1 MKQEIRYLDRDFDW
15 IRTTIKSKT
24 GINLG
29 EEKRDLVYNRLAR
42 RVRGYG
48 LADFSAYIDYVTKN
62 PAEEM
67 ESLINAITTNVTA
80 FYREPHHFEQLTRF
94 IRTIPAN
101 HRGGR
106 KLRVW
111 SAGCSSGM
119 EPYTIAITIQ
129 EATRGQKGWD
139 AKILATDLDT
149 EILRKAAAGEYRD
162 NAVKDVD
169 KPLRSRYFVDG
180 KAANQGRSKVTPELR
195 NLITFKRLNLM
206 SQWPMKHP
214 FDVIFCR
221 NVMIYFDKPTQASL
235 LERFVD
241 RLAVGG
247 LLCIGHSESIP
258 PSMDR
263 LESLGKTAFRKVK

>member
-1 MKQEIRYLDRDFDW
+1 MKQDIRYLDRDFDW
-15 IRTTIKSKT
+15 IRSTIKART

-29 EEKRDLVYNRLAR
+29 EDKRDLVYNRLAR
-42 RVRGYG
+42 RVRGHG
-48 LADFSAYIDYVTKN
+48 LADFSTYIEYVTSN

-80 FYREPHHFEQLTRF
+80 FYREPHHFEELSQF
-94 IRTIPAN
+94 IGRIPMN
-101 HRGGR
+101 GRGGR

-119 EPYTIAITIQ
+119 EPYTIAITIL

-149 EILRKAAAGEYRD
+149 EILRKASQGVYPES
-162 NAVKDVD
+162 AVKDVD
-169 KPLRSRYFVDG
+169 EVLRSKYFAEGSDAKRG
-180 KAANQGRSKVTPELR
+180 QYKVSPKLR
-195 NLITFKRLNLM
+195 ELITYKRLNLM
-206 SQWPMKHP
+206 SAWPMKHE

-235 LERFVD
+235 VERFAD
-241 RLAVGG
+241 RLAMGG

-258 PSMDR
+258 SSMDR
-263 LESLGKTAFRKVK
+263 LQSLGKTAFKKVK